1 MAAIDSS
8 LLTAKVQADIAS
20 KNPLIE
26 PGELTGGLNSLQEMR
41 IYRR

>member
-8 LLTAKVQADIAS
+8 LLTAEVQADVAS

-26 PGELTGGLNSLQEMR
+26 PGELTGLNSLQEMR
-41 IYRR
+41 IHWR